1 MYCIVVP
8 SCREMSTS
16 VLVAASLLV
25 ASTLLV
31 QASNNYYV
39 RPTKESLC
47 PDNVT
52 CHAFDYY
59 LSRQEHYFTS
69 GVTFNFLPGIHHV
82 SRVYS
87 GHSIVGLKFTKYM
100 SLNGTN
106 VTVTT
111 TTQTESAWFT
121 LYNSSQI
128 SFTGINIFVNGNES
142 LCSPYIL
149 DLINVSD
156 VQFSH
161 MFLNSSCGSGL
172 SIRNAQAG
180 SVLLDSIEVKVNG
193 CGVNITDGSIAIANS
208 HFVGSYLSQLV
219 YVNIAEP
226 PAQEKY
232 RIDIKHCE
240 FHNGSLFAYIELD
253 AAAVVLNIADIYSN
267 GCDIQVY
274 AVKGRKLDV
283 LIDRATLTFGKSS
296 GIFVAVPNFRGIYN
310 ISINHC
316 SIFSHHDGAIR
327 IHLGGNIH
335 SQVLVENSVVKNN
348 QAIPTVFPVTGM
360 LIAGLPNCEP
370 NGPVILKN
378 VTFESNTYIPS
389 ASIDAVVTVL
399 LYYVQRV
406 TIVDCHFKNNTGTA
420 LYLEGSLFS
429 ANGTTV
435 FSDNIAYDGAAL
447 FISGLSKVLVN
458 NDTKIV
464 FSNNTANHAGGAIY
478 ISNGNNDQVL
488 FTFNEYAVQCFFSA
502 VGPIYHSHVLIFDNN
517 TARDGG
523 DAIYGGELDLTQTT
537 LYNGTTLKCIQ
548 AIEKFSEFEN
558 RDSTS
563 LISSDPSRTC
573 FCEHNA
579 SNCLEYTR
587 NKTVHPGQTFSL
599 SAYVVGQHFGP
610 SKGTVYAQFLNKT
623 STVSFLPLQRSQTV
637 TQYYCDSEH
646 NILNY
651 TIMTP
656 QVAESGTLVLTAQD
670 VYVSEY
676 IDEPAIEEAIKDYR
690 EDNSSVPSALLQLP
704 LYINITISECPAGFS
719 LSSEGIC
726 ECTYIFKSHS
736 GRYKVTC
743 DINTQT
749 IRREYSV
756 WVNASLSMASYSKH
770 CPLSYCTTT
779 EVSVNLTTADGAHKQ
794 CVDNHSGALCGQCQ
808 DGYSLAI
815 GSSRCL
821 PNCSNKFLSLLLPF
835 AAAGVLLVV
844 VIKYLNLTVTWGAL
858 SGLIFYANIIQT
870 FKSVFLTPDQAGVRV
885 FAAFIAWLN
894 LDFGIETCFFA
905 GLDMYSKTWLQFA
918 FPLYIWTLAGGII
931 LICKYSQRATRV
943 FGNNAVQ
950 VLATLFLLS
959 YNKILRTIT
968 MVYSAANIEHM
979 DLSDHRKWTE
989 TVWAYDG
996 HLKYF
1001 RSLHGIL
1008 FAVSTIIFVFLWI
1021 PFTFCILLGQW
1032 LQRCNHLWG
1041 LRWIRRVRPLLEAY
1055 YGPFKDSHRYWV
1067 GVLLL
1072 ARVVVLIPAADP
1084 FASPN
1089 TNMLTVILLCVLL
1102 LFFASAVGGVY
1113 KKYHLSI
1120 LENTFFVNLIAFA
1133 ALTLYLNSNGT
1144 QAIAVYIMIGLC
1156 FVQFLILV
1164 AIQFYSIFLRLLK
1177 KESYKALNGYE
1188 NLDIQVSE
1196 DDIRE

>member
-1 MYCIVVP
+1 M
-8 SCREMSTS
+8 
-16 VLVAASLLV
+16 LVAASLLV

-31 QASNNYYV
+31 QASKDYYV

-87 GHSIVGLKFTKYM
+87 GHSIVGLKFMKYM
-100 SLNGTN
+100 NDTN

-128 SFTGINIFVNGNES
+128 SFTGINVLVNGNES
-142 LCSPYIL
+142 LCSPYIF

-193 CGVNITDGSIAIANS
+193 CGVNITDGSIAIAES
-208 HFVGSYLSQLV
+208 YFVGSHLHQLV
-219 YVNIAEP
+219 SMHFSEP
-226 PAQEKY
+226 TAGEIY
-232 RIDIKHCE
+232 RIDIQNCE
-240 FHNGSLFAYIELD
+240 FYNGSSSVYIKLN
-253 AAAVVLNIADIYSN
+253 AAAVVLTNITDIYSQTPH
-267 GCDIQVY
+267 GSDIQVY
-274 AVKGRKLDV
+274 AFEGINLDV
-283 LIDRATLTFGKSS
+283 LIHRATLTFGKSS
-296 GIFVAVPNFRGIYN
+296 GIFVELATFSGTYN

-316 SIFSHHDGAIR
+316 SIFSHHEGAIR
-327 IHLGGNIH
+327 IYLGEDTH
-335 SQVLVENSVVKNN
+335 SQVSVENSVVKNN

-360 LIAGLPNCEP
+360 LIVGFPNSEQNGLSPI
-370 NGPVILKN
+370 ILKN

-389 ASIDAVVTVL
+389 VSIDAVVTVL
-399 LYYVQRV
+399 LYYVQNV

-420 LYLEGSLFS
+420 LYLEGSSFS
-429 ANGTTV
+429 AYGTTV

-447 FISGLSKVLVN
+447 FISGISKVLVN
-458 NDTKIV
+458 NDTKIL

-478 ISNGNNDQVL
+478 ISNVNNDQIL
-488 FTFNEYAVQCFFSA
+488 FTFTEHAIQCFFKV

-523 DAIYGGELDLTQTT
+523 DAIYGGELDLPRTT

-548 AIEKFSEFEN
+548 AIERFSEFEN
-558 RDSTS
+558 KDSTS
-563 LISSDPSRTC
+563 LISSDPSRAC

-587 NKTVHPGQTFSL
+587 NETVYPGQTFSL

-646 NILNY
+646 NILSY
-651 TIMTP
+651 TIRTP
-656 QVAESGTLVLTAQD
+656 QIAESGTLVLTAED

-676 IDEPAIEEAIKDYR
+676 IDEHAIEEAIKEYR
-690 EDNSSVPSALLQLP
+690 KDNSSVPSALLQLP
-704 LYINITISECPAGFS
+704 LYINITISECPTGFS

-779 EVSVNLTTADGAHKQ
+779 GVSVNLTTADGAHKQ

-821 PNCSNKFLSLLLPF
+821 PNCSNIFLSLLLPF

-858 SGLIFYANIIQT
+858 NGLIFYANIIQT
-870 FKSVFLTPDQAGVRV
+870 FKSV
-885 FAAFIAWLN
+885 
-894 LDFGIETCFFA
+894 
-905 GLDMYSKTWLQFA
+905 S
-918 FPLYIWTLAGGII
+918 
-931 LICKYSQRATRV
+931 
-943 FGNNAVQ
+943 
-950 VLATLFLLS
+950 
-959 YNKILRTIT
+959 
-968 MVYSAANIEHM
+968 
-979 DLSDHRKWTE
+979 
-989 TVWAYDG
+989 
-996 HLKYF
+996 
-1001 RSLHGIL
+1001 
-1008 FAVSTIIFVFLWI
+1008 
-1021 PFTFCILLGQW
+1021 
-1032 LQRCNHLWG
+1032 
-1041 LRWIRRVRPLLEAY
+1041 
-1055 YGPFKDSHRYWV
+1055 
-1067 GVLLL
+1067 
-1072 ARVVVLIPAADP
+1072 
-1084 FASPN
+1084 
-1089 TNMLTVILLCVLL
+1089 
-1102 LFFASAVGGVY
+1102 
-1113 KKYHLSI
+1113 
-1120 LENTFFVNLIAFA
+1120 
-1133 ALTLYLNSNGT
+1133 
-1144 QAIAVYIMIGLC
+1144 
-1156 FVQFLILV
+1156 
-1164 AIQFYSIFLRLLK
+1164 
-1177 KESYKALNGYE
+1177 
-1188 NLDIQVSE
+1188 
-1196 DDIRE
+1196 